1 MAEEE
6 EKETGE
12 SKKKS
17 GGLSPKLKIIIVAG
31 LAVAI
36 IGISAGVGGFMAR
49 SAAAAAAPPQA
60 PQATQPA
67 AEETAT
73 GETKTDVQ
81 YTYYEMEPTLVNLDE
96 PRLARYIRASIVLAV
111 KGENFKAVSE
121 LVEKKKPELKSW
133 LTVYLAGCSLE
144 DVRGPKNLNRI
155 CREVREAFNEQL
167 WPGSKPLI
175 EKVLLKEFAVQ

>member
-6 EKETGE
+6 QKEVTDTI
-12 SKKKS
+12 KKS
-17 GGLSPKLKIIIVAG
+17 GGLSPKLKAAIVVG

-36 IGISAGVGGFMAR
+36 IGISAAVGGFMAR
-49 SAAAAAAPPQA
+49 SAAGAAPPS
-60 PQATQPA
+60 PQTQPA
-67 AEETAT
+67 EEPSANDIK
-73 GETKTDVQ
+73 GDVQ
-81 YTYYEMEPTLVNLDE
+81 YTYYEMEPTIVNLDE

-111 KGENFKAVSE
+111 KGDNYKAVAE
-121 LVEKKKPELKSW
+121 LVDKKKPELKSW

-167 WPGSKPLI
+167 WPGSRPLI

>member
-6 EKETGE
+6 KKEVADAI
-12 SKKKS
+12 KKG
-17 GGLSPKLKIIIVAG
+17 GGLSPKLKIIIVVG

-36 IGISAGVGGFMAR
+36 IGVSAAVGGFMAR
-49 SAAAAAAPPQA
+49 SATAAAAPPQSS
-60 PQATQPA
+60 QTQPA
-67 AEETAT
+67 DEPAA
-73 GETKTDVQ
+73 GETKSDVQ
-81 YTYYEMEPTLVNLDE
+81 YTYYEMEPIIVNLDE

-121 LVEKKKPELKSW
+121 LVDKKKPELKSW
-133 LTVYLAGCSLE
+133 LTVYLAGATLE

-167 WPGSKPLI
+167 WPSSKPLV

>member
-6 EKETGE
+6 EKEVAQTI
-12 SKKKS
+12 KKS
-17 GGLSPKLKIIIVAG
+17 GGLSPKLKVVIVVG

-36 IGISAGVGGFMAR
+36 IGISAAVGGFMAR
-49 SAAAAAAPPQA
+49 SATAAAAPAQA
-60 PQATQPA
+60 SQTTQPA
-67 AEETAT
+67 EEPAA
-73 GETKTDVQ
+73 GEAKSDVQ
-81 YTYYEMEPTLVNLDE
+81 YTYYEMEPTIVNLDE

-121 LVEKKKPELKSW
+121 LVDKKKPELKSW

-167 WPGSKPLI
+167 WPGGKPQI

>member
-6 EKETGE
+6 KKEVADAI
-12 SKKKS
+12 KKS
-17 GGLSPKLKIIIVAG
+17 GGLSPKLKIVIVLV

-36 IGISAGVGGFMAR
+36 IGISAAVGGFMAR
-49 SAAAAAAPPQA
+49 SAAAVAPAQTPQ
-60 PQATQPA
+60 TQPA
-67 AEETAT
+67 EEPAA
-73 GETKTDVQ
+73 GETKSDVQ
-81 YTYYEMEPTLVNLDE
+81 YTYFEMEPIIVNLDE

-111 KGENFKAVSE
+111 KGENFKTVSE
-121 LVEKKKPELKSW
+121 LVDKKKPELKSW
-133 LTVYLAGCSLE
+133 LTVYLAGATLE

-167 WPGSKPLI
+167 WPSSKPLV

>member
-1 MAEEE
+1 MAENE
-6 EKETGE
+6 EKEVNE
-12 SKKKS
+12 AIKKTR
-17 GGLSPKLKIIIVAG
+17 GLSPKLKLVIVVV

-36 IGISAGVGGFMAR
+36 IGVSAAVGGFMAR
-49 SAAAAAAPPQA
+49 SATAAAPTPAQTPQ
-60 PQATQPA
+60 TQPA
-67 AEETAT
+67 EDLAT
-73 GETKTDVQ
+73 SEIKTDIQ
-81 YTYYEMEPTLVNLDE
+81 YTYCEMEPIIVNLNE

-111 KGENFKAVSE
+111 KGENFKTVSE

-167 WPGSKPLI
+167 WSGSKPLI

>member
-6 EKETGE
+6 EKEVAQTI
-12 SKKKS
+12 KKS
-17 GGLSPKLKIIIVAG
+17 GGLSPKLTVAIVVG

-36 IGISAGVGGFMAR
+36 IGISAAVGGFMAR
-49 SAAAAAAPPQA
+49 SATAAAAPAQT

-67 AEETAT
+67 EEPAA
-73 GETKTDVQ
+73 GETKSDVQ
-81 YTYYEMEPTLVNLDE
+81 YTYYEMEPTIVNLDE

-111 KGENFKAVSE
+111 RGENFKAVSE
-121 LVEKKKPELKSW
+121 LVDKKKPELKSW

-167 WPGSKPLI
+167 WPGGKPQI